1 MANVP
6 SVPEVITV
14 NSESLQSTIRNL
26 LPSQRGFGSELQASN
41 VITPII
47 DLTATAEGTTTPESL
62 QQAISFGA
70 VTADNIIN
78 TTTAL
83 AASPGF
89 WRFRGNVSMTTSAA
103 ASAATIKITDG
114 ATSKNILTSFGS
126 AGAGNF
132 QVQNYDFIVFLR
144 AGDSVNGTSPNT
156 SVQICNIYY
165 QVADVT
171 GTLINPTGF
180 TVE

>member
-14 NSESLQSTIRNL
+14 NSEPLQATIRNL

-89 WRFRGNVSMTTSAA
+89 WRFRG
-103 ASAATIKITDG
+103 KIYLFQAFKYTYRGQKYTDD
-114 ATSKNILTSFGS
+114 KL
-126 AGAGNF
+126 
-132 QVQNYDFIVFLR
+132 YL
-144 AGDSVNGTSPNT
+144 
-156 SVQICNIYY
+156 
-165 QVADVT
+165 
-171 GTLINPTGF
+171 
-180 TVE
+180 

>member
-1 MANVP
+1 MVNVP

-14 NSESLQSTIRNL
+14 NSEPLQATVRNL
-26 LPSQRGFGSELQASN
+26 LPSQNGFGSELQASN

-70 VTADNIIN
+70 ITADSIIN
-78 TTTAL
+78 TTTTL

-89 WRFRGNVSMTTSAA
+89 WRFRGNVSMTTQAGNTAGAIVIS
-103 ASAATIKITDG
+103 DG
-114 ATSKNILTSFGS
+114 ATTKNILRVFGS
-126 AGAGNF
+126 SGAGNYALT
-132 QVQNYDFIVFLR
+132 NYDFIVFLR
-144 AGDSVNGTSPNT
+144 AGDTVSGDSPNGFI
-156 SVQICNIYY
+156 QINNIYY
-165 QVADVT
+165 QVAEVD
-171 GTLINPTGF
+171 GTLVNPVGF